1 MISTGKAVA
10 MTRAL
15 TCSSAIVLVFLAN
28 GASADVTPQEVWDS
42 WQAMLTSSG
51 QELTVGSTAEAGGV
65 LDVTD
70 VQVAYKDQ
78 LGGSAFVSFDK
89 LSFKDNGDG
98 TVTVT
103 MPESYPVQMA
113 FSSASEGPE
122 SMKLTVSQ
130 PGITIV
136 AGGSA
141 TETSYDFSAP
151 AVAIKLD
158 ELVDQGGKVLDTQ
171 ADMAMTGAT
180 AKYLVIQDGDKT
192 ALDMAYA
199 FKGLVLNVSGTD
211 NSGDSGGQGRGT
223 VSLSDLTGTT
233 KGNFL
238 NAEMMANMATALNSG
253 FTLDSSF
260 NFGAM
265 TADLDITE
273 ASGPTKMAATATGGG
288 FVIAMDKTR
297 MNYGTSLNGAK
308 FTVSSADIPIP
319 QVELAF
325 AESGFNLLMPVTK
338 SDTPQD
344 FSFLTKLVD
353 FTVSE
358 EIWGLVDPAGSL
370 SREPATV
377 IVDLKGTGFWTQ
389 DIMDPAVQM
398 EGAEPPGQLNS
409 LDLVQV
415 LAKAAGAEVTAAGGL
430 VFDNADLATFGG
442 MPRPDGKITF
452 GIKGVNQ
459 LVDNLIA
466 LGILTEE
473 DATGFR
479 FGMAMFAKPGAGP
492 DELTSEIEF
501 KEGGLFANGQRLQ

>member
-1 MISTGKAVA
+1 
-10 MTRAL
+10 MTRAI
-15 TCSSAIVLVFLAN
+15 TCSTAIALVFAAS
-28 GASADVTPQEVWDS
+28 GASGEVTPKEVWDS

-51 QELTVGSTAEAGGV
+51 QELTVGTTTDSGGV
-65 LDVTD
+65 LEVLDVGVT
-70 VQVAYKDQ
+70 YKDQ
-78 LGGSAFVSFDK
+78 MGGSANVSFDK
-89 LSFKDNGDG
+89 LTFKDNGDG

-103 MPESYPVQMA
+103 MPETYPVQMA
-113 FSSASEGPE
+113 FPTKGEGPG
-122 SMKLTVSQ
+122 SMKLTVVQ
-130 PGITIV
+130 PGMSVV

-141 TETSYDFSAP
+141 TETSYDFTAP
-151 AVAIKLD
+151 SVTITLD
-158 ELVDQGGKVLDTQ
+158 EITDEGGKVLDTK
-171 ADMAMTGAT
+171 ADMVMTGAT
-180 AKYLVIQDGDKT
+180 GKYLVNQSGDKT
-192 ALDMAYA
+192 ALDMSYA
-199 FKGLVLNVSGTD
+199 SKGLVLNVSGTD
-211 NSGDSGGQGRGT
+211 NSGGGGGQGRGT
-223 VSLSDLTGTT
+223 LSLSDLTGTT

-238 NAEMMANMATALNSG
+238 SADMMANMAVALNSG
-253 FTLDSSF
+253 FTVDSAFS
-260 NFGAM
+260 FGAM

-273 ASGPTKMAATATGGG
+273 ASGPTKLAATATGGG
-288 FVIAMDKTR
+288 FALAMDKTR

-308 FTVSSADIPIP
+308 FTVSGAQIPFP

-344 FSFLTKLVD
+344 FAFLTKLVD

-358 EIWGLVDPAGSL
+358 DVWGLFDPAGSL

-377 IVDLKGTGFWTQ
+377 IVDLRGTGFWTQ
-389 DIMDPAVQM
+389 DIMDPDVQM
-398 EGAEPPGQLNS
+398 DGAEPPGQLNS

-430 VFDNADLATFGG
+430 TFDNADTATFAG
-442 MPRPDGKITF
+442 MPRPDGKISV

-466 LGILTEE
+466 LGILSE
-473 DATGFR
+473 DDAMGFR
-479 FGMAMFAKPGAGP
+479 MGLAMFARPGAGP

>member
-1 MISTGKAVA
+1 

-15 TCSSAIVLVFLAN
+15 TCSSAIALVFIAS
-28 GASADVTPQEVWDS
+28 GASADVTAKEVWDS
-42 WQAMLTSSG
+42 WQAMLTSAG
-51 QELTVGSTAEAGGV
+51 QELTVGNTTDNGGV
-65 LDVTD
+65 LEVTD
-70 VQVAYKDQ
+70 VGVTYKDD
-78 LGGSAFVSFDK
+78 LGGSASVSFDK
-89 LSFKDNGDG
+89 MTFTDNGDG

-103 MPESYPVQMA
+103 MPETYPVQMA
-113 FSSASEGPE
+113 FPTEADGPG
-122 SMKLTVSQ
+122 SMKLTVVQ
-130 PGITIV
+130 PGMTIV

-151 AVAIKLD
+151 TVSITLD
-158 ELVDQGGKVLDTQ
+158 EVTDESGKVLDTE
-171 ADMAMTGAT
+171 ADMEITGAT
-180 AKYLVIQDGDKT
+180 AKYLVSRDGDKT
-192 ALDMAYA
+192 LLDMSYA
-199 FKGLVLNVSGTD
+199 SKGLVLNVSGTD
-211 NSGDSGGQGRGT
+211 NSEGSGSQGRGT
-223 VSLSDLTGTT
+223 LSLADLTGTT

-238 NAEMMANMATALNSG
+238 SADMMANMAAALNAG
-253 FTLDSSF
+253 FTMDTAFS
-260 NFGAM
+260 FGAM

-273 ASGPTKMAATATGGG
+273 ASGPTKLAATATGGG
-288 FVIAMDKTR
+288 FALAMDKTR

-308 FTVSSADIPIP
+308 FTVSGAEIPFP

-344 FSFLTKLVD
+344 FAFLTKLVD

-358 EIWGLVDPAGSL
+358 DVWGLFDPAGSL

-389 DIMDPAVQM
+389 DIMDPSVQM
-398 EGAEPPGQLNS
+398 DGAEPPGQLNS

-430 VFDNADLATFGG
+430 IFDNADLATFGG
-442 MPRPDGKITF
+442 VPRPDGKITL

-479 FGMAMFAKPGAGP
+479 FGLAMFARPGAGP